1 MKIRYWWK
9 NLVNIFNNF
18 QDTTDFQEQQTEIN
32 PEFEEKPVVDSI
44 TETSE
49 DFHGGQELTFSMNSD
64 SESVSDNN
72 SEDTYNQNSEYSNN
86 LESNDN
92 EKPENIKSDSE
103 YSDDNEFNESN
114 EDHNTEYSSNTNDT
128 TDDSNDAGNVKES
141 KELENTINDSENSEE
156 EQEQAEDYEYS
167 ESDNSD
173 NDDYDY
179 SDKRQTNKAFDVKET
194 PVDRKLRT
202 LFQRFIERIAE
213 LETKYE
219 IPYGTERLS
228 VKQLMKRTLNKKSL
242 KSCYVD
248 RYKDTVILLVDT
260 SGSMDWWAEILS
272 KITTIA
278 MKRKDIEIYEAPNG
292 IITRAIKSW
301 KQLEEYY
308 NWSEYEKF
316 HEEFIRKT
324 KNRVIIYIGDF
335 DGGDTPY
342 ILAQKNKVYWICN
355 ESRYWDTAEHSWC
368 SYILSEYPET
378 CKILWAYD
386 EEDLIRVFSG
396 LPTKQKVYDDEDE
409 YY

>member
-1 MKIRYWWK
+1 MKIRFWWK
-9 NLVNIFNNF
+9 DLVNIFNNF

-49 DFHGGQELTFSMNSD
+49 DFHGGQELTFSMNLEQF
-64 SESVSDNN
+64 SESTLESESNNN
-72 SEDTYNQNSEYSNN
+72 SEDTCNQNSEYS
-86 LESNDN
+86 DN
-92 EKPENIKSDSE
+92 
-103 YSDDNEFNESN
+103 NEFNESSNESN
-114 EDHNTEYSSNTNDT
+114 EDHNTEYSSNMNDT
-128 TDDSNDAGNVKES
+128 TDNSNDAG
-141 KELENTINDSENSEE
+141 ELEILTNDSENLEG
-156 EQEQAEDYEYS
+156 EQEQAGNYEC
-167 ESDNSD
+167 NSD
-173 NDDYDY
+173 SDYYDY
-179 SDKRQTNKAFDVKET
+179 TGKRQTNKAFDVKET

-228 VKQLMKRTLNKKSL
+228 VKQLMKRTLNRKSL

-292 IITRAIKSW
+292 IITRPIKSW

-316 HEEFIRKT
+316 HEEFIKKT

-355 ESRYWDTAEHSWC
+355 ENRYWDTSDHDWC
-368 SYILSEYPET
+368 SHSLSEYPET
-378 CKILWAYD
+378 CKILWADD

-396 LPTKQKVYDDEDE
+396 LPTEQRVYDYEDDE